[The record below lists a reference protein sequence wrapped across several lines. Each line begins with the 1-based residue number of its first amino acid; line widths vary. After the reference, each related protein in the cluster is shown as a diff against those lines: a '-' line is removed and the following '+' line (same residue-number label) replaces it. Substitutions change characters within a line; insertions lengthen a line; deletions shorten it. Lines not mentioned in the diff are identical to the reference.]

1 MTGTGLTHMAS
12 AKNRQAMH
20 GKPEDLTDSM
30 RMYRW
35 GVEGGRT
42 GSMNAV
48 EIIHADGSPSHLAGK
63 TARYPLRKGDVA
75 RLITGT
81 GGGWGDPRHRDREAV
96 KTDLRDGLVS
106 PETARDVYGLDEDE
120 LAGVGAAT

>member
-1 MTGTGLTHMAS
+1 
-12 AKNRQAMH
+12 
-20 GKPEDLTDSM
+20 
-30 RMYRW
+30 
-35 GVEGGRT
+35 
-42 GSMNAV
+42 MNAV
-48 EIIHADGSPSHLAGK
+48 EIIHADGSRVTSP
-63 TARYPLRKGDVA
+63 ARRPATRCGKGDVA